1 MLVCLDAGHC
11 LSTPGKRCLKSID
24 PGETREWALNSR
36 VADKLQPLL
45 EAMGCRVMR
54 ADDPTGQADVTLAKR
69 VHAANAA
76 GADLYLSIHHNAGIH
91 GGDGGGIVVYT
102 APGSSQRSKEVQR
115 AVYEAT
121 VDATGLRGNRA
132 SPTPEAPLYVL
143 RHTTMPAVLGE
154 FGFMD
159 STADTPVILTEEFS
173 GQVAEGITAAL
184 ARVYKLSPTVDQE
197 YACWLEHMERYLAA
211 RAQLPADEWAR
222 EGLARAVERGVT
234 DGTRPLSP
242 ATRQEVAVM
251 IAAEIAAT

>member
-36 VADKLQPLL
+36 VADKLRPML
-45 EAMGCRVMR
+45 EALGCRVMR
-54 ADDPTGQADVTLAKR
+54 ADDPTGKTDVTLAKR
-69 VHAANAA
+69 VYAANAA
-76 GADLYLSIHHNAGIH
+76 SADLYLSIHHNAGIH
-91 GGDGGGIVVYT
+91 GGDGGGIVIYT
-102 APGSSQRSKEVQR
+102 APGSSQQSKVVQR

-132 SPTPEAPLYVL
+132 NPTPEASLYVL
-143 RHTTMPAVLGE
+143 RHTAMPAVLGE

-159 STADTPVILTEEFS
+159 STTDTPIILTEEFAA
-173 GQVAEGITAAL
+173 QAAQGIAA
-184 ARVYKLSPTVDQE
+184 AVRSVYGLSPAEDQE
-197 YACWLEHMERYLAA
+197 YGRWLAHMERYLAA

-222 EGLARAVERGVT
+222 EGLARAVERGVI

>member
-1 MLVCLDAGHC
+1 MLICVDAGHG
-11 LSTPGKRCLKSID
+11 LGTPGKRCLASID
-24 PGETREWALNSR
+24 PRETREWQLNSR
-36 VADKLQPLL
+36 IADKLQPML
-45 EAMGCRVMR
+45 EALDCQVMR
-54 ADDPTGQADVTLAKR
+54 ADDPTGKTDVTLAKR
-69 VHAANAA
+69 VYAANAA

-91 GGDGGGIVVYT
+91 GGDGGGIVIYT
-102 APGSSQRSKEVQR
+102 APGSSQQSKVVQR

-132 SPTPEAPLYVL
+132 NPTPEASLYVL

-184 ARVYKLSPTVDQE
+184 ARVYKLSPAVDQE

-222 EGLARAVERGVT
+222 PGLARAVELGIT

-242 ATRQEVAVM
+242 ATRQEVALMV
-251 IAAEIAAT
+251 AAASKR

>member
-45 EAMGCRVMR
+45 EALGCRVMR

-91 GGDGGGIVVYT
+91 GGDGGGIVIYT
-102 APGSSQRSKEVQR
+102 APGSSQQSKVVQR

-121 VDATGLRGNRA
+121 VDATGLRGPGQPHPR
-132 SPTPEAPLYVL
+132 SE
-143 RHTTMPAVLGE
+143 
-154 FGFMD
+154 
-159 STADTPVILTEEFS
+159 PVRPQTHYHARRPGGVRVH
-173 GQVAEGITAAL
+173 GQHD
-184 ARVYKLSPTVDQE
+184 R
-197 YACWLEHMERYLAA
+197 YAHH
-211 RAQLPADEWAR
+211 PH
-222 EGLARAVERGVT
+222 
-234 DGTRPLSP
+234 
-242 ATRQEVAVM
+242 
-251 IAAEIAAT
+251 